1 LSLASHARHATKIEC
16 NASGRQLACAA
27 RADRA
32 SAVYNSEA
40 ISHAD
45 GATFGAMATHVD
57 ELLRERC
64 RTLGL
69 SEDEI
74 ARIEEESEA
83 AVDAQIADEIEAT
96 LAAMPKRIGRKMRQ
110 LLARRAK

>member
-1 LSLASHARHATKIEC
+1 
-16 NASGRQLACAA
+16 
-27 RADRA
+27 
-32 SAVYNSEA
+32 
-40 ISHAD
+40 
-45 GATFGAMATHVD
+45 MATHVD

-96 LAAMPKRIGRKMRQ
+96 LAAMPREVNA
-110 LLARRAK
+110 LATDSPNCAERV